1 MYQQPPVTPPPPPS
15 SGPDLTM
22 DNLQTSKFK
31 IDLKT
36 MIYIGSLLVSGITMY
51 FTFMSELDS
60 RFASLED
67 QDNTLVVDIDKRLTS
82 LETTIDK
89 RVTELENKFT
99 PFGNVRE
106 LTDENFEKAIKR
118 GVVVIEY
125 YAGWNKANMVT
136 ILDEWDNF
144 EVSRVFRLDV
154 EKYDKIMT
162 SQKVV
167 VLPTIIFYL
176 DGEEADRLQGNMKF
190 QLETTIK
197 ELDRMVEELRGS
209 KFN

>member
-1 MYQQPPVTPPPPPS
+1 M
-15 SGPDLTM
+15 
-22 DNLQTSKFK
+22 
-31 IDLKT
+31 LKK
-36 MIYIGSLLVSGITMY
+36 LLILGM
-51 FTFMSELDS
+51 
-60 RFASLED
+60 
-67 QDNTLVVDIDKRLTS
+67 LVTS
-82 LETTIDK
+82 L
-89 RVTELENKFT
+89 
-99 PFGNVRE
+99 FGNVRE
-106 LTDENFEKAIKR
+106 LSDENFDKAIRR

-176 DGEEADRLQGNMKF
+176 DGEEAARLQGNMKF
-190 QLETTIK
+190 QLETTK
-197 ELDRMVEELRGS
+197 EELDRMVEELRGS